1 VQCATHQSS
10 QPTSYSLLPFLF
22 LSDADRWGPAVR
34 VTPYLQPRVS
44 HALDG
49 RRPLPAGLPRFPAFK
64 CPHQAAVKPTFT
76 LPPSIDS
83 FPLLIPP
90 PLDCN
95 QGRRSLM
102 AMAAGVPL
110 SLPSRAYIS
119 TVRAPAALPLPT
131 TELPRPSPLH
141 VHCHRLKLQPPR
153 HFRRPSLR

>member
-1 VQCATHQSS
+1 VAHLTFLVRKANQAASLSFSLSRAAAQRAQCATHQSS

-44 HALDG
+44 RALDG

-64 CPHQAAVKPTFT
+64 CPHQAVVKPTFT

-90 PLDCN
+90 P
-95 QGRRSLM
+95 S
-102 AMAAGVPL
+102 
-110 SLPSRAYIS
+110 
-119 TVRAPAALPLPT
+119 
-131 TELPRPSPLH
+131 
-141 VHCHRLKLQPPR
+141 
-153 HFRRPSLR
+153 